1 MRAETHTIVTW
12 DARVGKIAGQTFSA
26 LVLNL
31 WFIIHTPKDVT
42 FVLQMFWLLPLACLK
57 HILALPCVL

>member
-1 MRAETHTIVTW
+1 M
-12 DARVGKIAGQTFSA
+12 

-42 FVLQMFWLLPLACLK
+42 FVLQILWLLPLAHLK
-57 HILALPCVL
+57 HILVLPFDL